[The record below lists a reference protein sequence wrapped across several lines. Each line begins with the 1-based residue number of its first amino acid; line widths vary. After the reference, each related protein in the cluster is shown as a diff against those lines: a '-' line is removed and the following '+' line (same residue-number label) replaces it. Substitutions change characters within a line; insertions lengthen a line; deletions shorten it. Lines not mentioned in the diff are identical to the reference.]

1 MKMVAIVH
9 KIEGFFHLYI
19 YIIQFNVLHK
29 QKMEAAQALMKYKQ
43 KMEATQALMRYKQ
56 KMESKKQ
63 TKIPILYSTQREIE
77 WFKKLCPNFDQNIHN
92 IKYLKTR

>member
-1 MKMVAIVH
+1 
-9 KIEGFFHLYI
+9 
-19 YIIQFNVLHK
+19 
-29 QKMEAAQALMKYKQ
+29 MEAAQALMKYKQ
-43 KMEATQALMRYKQ
+43 KTESMQALMKYKQKTESAKSLMKYKQ